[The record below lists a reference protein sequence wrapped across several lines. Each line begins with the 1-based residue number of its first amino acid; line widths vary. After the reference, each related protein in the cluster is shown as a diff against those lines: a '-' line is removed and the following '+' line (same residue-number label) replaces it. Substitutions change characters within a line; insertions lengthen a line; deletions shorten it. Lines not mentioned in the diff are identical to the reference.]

1 MKRVLL
7 TIPAFLIIVA
17 MILAILFSLVRVS
30 LMVGNISSDIL
41 RAAARC
47 GELVLGV
54 ILLLGGTF
62 VATRMAVWLFR
73 PAGGIERSEIPS

>member
-1 MKRVLL
+1 MKRALL

-17 MILAILFSLVRVS
+17 MILAILFVLVRVS
-30 LMVGNISSDIL
+30 LTVGDIPSDFV

-54 ILLLGGTF
+54 VLLLGGTF
-62 VATRMAVWLFR
+62 VATRLAVWLFR
-73 PAGGIERSEIPS
+73 PAGGIERPRIPS

>member
-30 LMVGNISSDIL
+30 LMVGDISSDIL

-62 VATRMAVWLFR
+62 LATHLAVWLFR
-73 PAGGIERSEIPS
+73 PSGGIERAEFPS

>member
-30 LMVGNISSDIL
+30 LMVGNISSDFV
-41 RAAARC
+41 RAVARC

-73 PAGGIERSEIPS
+73 PAGAIERSEIPS

>member
-1 MKRVLL
+1 MKRALL
-7 TIPAFLIIVA
+7 TIPAFLTIVA
-17 MILAILFSLVRVS
+17 MMLAILFALVRVS
-30 LMVGNISSDIL
+30 LAVGNITSDAI

-62 VATRMAVWLFR
+62 VATRKAVWLFQSTDTTNR
-73 PAGGIERSEIPS
+73 AANPS